1 MLQVDL
7 VGPFNSPVYKYVL
20 SGIDVFSSKY
30 IFAVPLTNGCT
41 DTVERELV
49 KIFFNHTYLPRTI
62 VSDLGSTFVSELMYE
77 LTRVLEIEL
86 KHAALKHP
94 QTIGPNERS
103 HGPLKR
109 IIKINSKEQ
118 WNDWHKYV
126 PFATFIHNTS

>member
-1 MLQVDL
+1 MSAIKASQWEAPQPPLQLLLSLQSIPGDMLQVDL

-62 VSDLGSTFVSELMYE
+62 VSDLGSTFCQNLCMS
-77 LTRVLEIEL
+77 
-86 KHAALKHP
+86 
-94 QTIGPNERS
+94 
-103 HGPLKR
+103 
-109 IIKINSKEQ
+109 
-118 WNDWHKYV
+118 
-126 PFATFIHNTS
+126 